1 MSHSARLCCVLSAF
15 VSLIGICLAAEPA
28 QSAAEI
34 RKFDFGSQRTSPGW
48 TAVTASDA
56 YDPAK
61 GYGFEDFGTQQNSDA
76 AGDPLLSDSITSSA
90 GACFSV
96 KLPEGTYRVKV
107 TLGDAAKPADTTI
120 KAEARKLMIES
131 AKTRTGEHQVREF
144 SVNIRT
150 PKLADGKQVAIAP
163 QEAKLLQWDDKLTIE
178 WLGPHASVAALEIS
192 PEPGAPVVWL
202 LGDSTVTDQDYEP
215 WNSWGQMLTRFFKPG
230 IAVAN
235 HARSGASIRSSLSSR
250 RVQKVLDGVKPGD
263 FVCIQF
269 GHNDMKDRR
278 PTALE
283 EYRANLVKLAR
294 DIQTKGGQTI
304 LITSM
309 ERKSGV
315 QKLTLAGYPDAVRSV
330 AKELNL
336 PCIDLQNTS
345 LVLYRA
351 LGEQL
356 NSAFVDGTH
365 HNPYGSYLL
374 ARCVTLGI
382 RDQVPTLAKWLTPD
396 AFPFDPSSLA
406 APASFSV
413 PASSRI
419 DPTKPEGN

>member
-1 MSHSARLCCVLSAF
+1 MSPSACRCCVLTFA
-15 VSLIGICLAAEPA
+15 SLVGIGLAGEPT
-28 QSAAEI
+28 QSPVEI
-34 RKFDFGSQRTSPGW
+34 RKFDFGSQRCLSGW
-48 TAVTASDA
+48 TAVTSGDVYDA
-56 YDPAK
+56 AR
-61 GYGFEDFGTQQNSDA
+61 GYGFEPFGTQQDSNPG
-76 AGDPLLSDSITSSA
+76 GDPLLGDSIVSTA

-96 KLPEGTYRVKV
+96 KLPEGTYRIRV
-107 TLGDAAKPADTTI
+107 TLGDAANPAETTI

-131 AKTRTGEHQVREF
+131 VKTRAGEHQVREF
-144 SVNIRT
+144 SVNIHT
-150 PKLADGKQVAIAP
+150 PKLADGKCVAIAP
-163 QEAKLLQWDDKLTIE
+163 QEGKLLQWDDKLTIE
-178 WLGPHASVAALEIS
+178 WLGPHASVAAIEIA
-192 PEPGAPVVWL
+192 PEPGAPLVWL

-278 PTALE
+278 PGALD

-294 DIQTKGGQTI
+294 DIQSKGGQTI

-309 ERKSGV
+309 ERKAGV
-315 QKLTLAGYPDAVRSV
+315 QQFTLAGYPDAVRSV
-330 AKELNL
+330 ARELNL
-336 PCIDLQNTS
+336 PCIDLQSTS

-351 LGEQL
+351 LDGQL
-356 NSAFVDGTH
+356 DSAFVDGTH
-365 HNPYGSYLL
+365 HNAYGSYLL

-382 RDQVPTLAKWLTPD
+382 RDQVPALAKWLTPD
-396 AFPFDPSSLA
+396 AFPFDPASPA
-406 APASFSV
+406 APASFRV